1 MIEQLPQP
9 LPGIIT
15 VSVTVSVPGSS
26 VTRISNLKKWDKM
39 EKSNVPTGASGTI
52 YALLADVDGTLVTKE
67 KILTKRAIE
76 AVRKLHDKGVA
87 FFITSGRPPRG
98 MRMLVEPLGLKMPMA
113 AFNGGMIVHPDLSIV
128 DECTLAD
135 DVVPDVINTLL
146 AQGLDVW
153 IYRGTEWYI
162 RSAQAPHVD
171 REAATVQ
178 FPPTVVPTFDGLLN
192 HVVKIVGVSDDLDS
206 VARCEAAAQAQL
218 GGRVSAARS
227 QPYYLD
233 VTHPLANK
241 GSVIERLSE
250 FLKLPLESIAT
261 IGDQPNDV
269 LMFKRSGLSIA
280 MGNASPEVQKQANFV
295 TTSYEDEG
303 FANAVE
309 RFVLPRAVLLQ
320 NKSQRKGST
329 NMKATQ
335 LLHNLGQS
343 LWLDNITRDLL
354 DSGTLKQYIDE
365 LSVTGLTSNPTIFDH
380 AIKGSSAYD
389 AGIRAALAKGKSGEE
404 LFFDLALDDLTR
416 AADLFRGIYDRTNG
430 VDGWASLE
438 VSPLFAHDTAST
450 LTEVKQLSARAA
462 RPNLFIKIPGTKEGL
477 PAIEEAIFS
486 GMPINVT
493 LLFSR
498 AQYVAAAEA
507 YLRGIERRIEAG
519 LNPTVNSVASLFVS
533 RWDVAVADKVP
544 AALRNQLGLAV
555 AKQTYKAYRALISS
569 PRWERIYNAG
579 ARPQRL
585 LWASTGTK
593 DPSASEILYVKGLA
607 APFTVNTMPEK
618 TLKALAS
625 HNELASILPADGGDC
640 EEVLA
645 EFAKAGVNV
654 DALGAQLQDEGAKSF
669 VKSWSDLMQVIE
681 SKSELLKRVA

>member
-1 MIEQLPQP
+1 
-9 LPGIIT
+9 
-15 VSVTVSVPGSS
+15 
-26 VTRISNLKKWDKM
+26 
-39 EKSNVPTGASGTI
+39 
-52 YALLADVDGTLVTKE
+52 
-67 KILTKRAIE
+67 
-76 AVRKLHDKGVA
+76 
-87 FFITSGRPPRG
+87 
-98 MRMLVEPLGLKMPMA
+98 MLVEPLGLKMPMA
-113 AFNGGMIVHPDLSIV
+113 AFNGGMIVHPDLTVV
-128 DECTLAD
+128 DELPLPD

-146 AQGLDVW
+146 AHGLDVW

-162 RSAQAPHVD
+162 RSEQAPHVN

-178 FPPTVVPTFDGLLN
+178 FSPTVVPSFDGLLN
-192 HVVKIVGVSDDLDS
+192 RVVKIVGVSDDLDS

-218 GGRVSAARS
+218 GVKVSAARS

-233 VTHPLANK
+233 VTHPMANK
-241 GSVIERLSE
+241 GGVIERLSQS
-250 FLKLPLESIAT
+250 FKIPLESIAT

-280 MGNASPEVQKQANFV
+280 MGNASAEVQKQANFV

-303 FANAVE
+303 FANGME
-309 RFVLPRAVLLQ
+309 RFILPRAALLQ
-320 NKSQRKGST
+320 NKSKKGIMS
-329 NMKATQ
+329 MKATQ

-354 DSGTLKQYIDE
+354 DSGTLQQYIDE

-389 AGIRAALAKGKSGEE
+389 ATIRDSLSKGSSGEE
-404 LFFDLALDDLTR
+404 LFFNLALDDITR
-416 AADLFRGIYDRTNG
+416 AADLFRGIYDRTNT

-438 VSPLFAHDTAST
+438 VSPLLAYDTAST
-450 LTEVKQLSARAA
+450 LTAARQLFARAA
-462 RPNLFIKIPGTKEGL
+462 RPNLLIKIPGTKEGL

-486 GMPINVT
+486 GIPINVT

-498 AQYVAAAEA
+498 AHYVAAAEA
-507 YLRGIERRIEAG
+507 FLRGIERRMEAG
-519 LNPTVNSVASLFVS
+519 LNPNVSSVASIFVS

-544 AALRNQLGLAV
+544 AALHNQLGLAV
-555 AKQTYKAYRALISS
+555 AKQTYKAYRALLSS

-593 DPSASEILYVKGLA
+593 DPSASDILYVKGLA
-607 APFTVNTMPEK
+607 APYTVNTMPEK
-618 TLKALAS
+618 TLQALAT
-625 HNELASILPADGGDC
+625 HNDLASILPANGGDC
-640 EEVLA
+640 DNVLS
-645 EFAKAGVNV
+645 EFAKAGVDV
-654 DALGAQLQDEGAKSF
+654 DALGSQLQDEGAKSF
-669 VKSWSDLMQVIE
+669 VKSWNDLMQVIE